1 MSNETYLEHIWVNI
15 AQRNIKIL
23 DDEGY
28 DEVVQYNFDQDGADG
43 FTETIASFKEQVPEE
58 LITYLSWIV
67 LFH

>member
-1 MSNETYLEHIWVNI
+1 MSNESYLEHIWVNI

-58 LITYLSWIV
+58 LITYLA
-67 LFH
+67 

>member
-58 LITYLSWIV
+58 LITYLS
-67 LFH
+67 

>member
-58 LITYLSWIV
+58 LITYLA
-67 LFH
+67 